1 MIAASW
7 RKRWPGVLH
16 GGFTRACRL
25 QLAPAPIGELPS
37 YVSWIDREKI
47 AHIVE
52 RKEGFAI
59 VLEQPELGLD
69 EFAPSVE
76 GSVE

>member
-1 MIAASW
+1 
-7 RKRWPGVLH
+7 
-16 GGFTRACRL
+16 
-25 QLAPAPIGELPS
+25 
-37 YVSWIDREKI
+37 VSRIDREKI